1 MEGIKVE
8 TSLFIAR
15 LMGPILIISSLSAL
29 NRDFYLNLIKD
40 IKNNAALLFIA
51 GIMALTLGLTLVNVH
66 NIWVYDW
73 PVIITIFGWLSI
85 IAGVIRILLP
95 TLVFKIADI
104 FTQNHSIIMVIMTLN
119 FALGAYLTA
128 VGYKLF

>member
-1 MEGIKVE
+1 ME
-8 TSLFIAR
+8 TSLFIAKI
-15 LMGPILIISSLSAL
+15 MGPILIISSLSAL

-73 PVIITIFGWLSI
+73 RVIITIFGWLSI